1 MLAEEVRVA
10 ASTGTA
16 DTDWRT
22 ETVLSQLWGHCGR
35 PFPRKPVQGSGMSLK
50 GTVMGNSIS
59 SAADVPTM
67 TERDNAT
74 AFVHSSQQFIRTRG
88 RHLQTQSL

>member
-22 ETVLSQLWGHCGR
+22 ETVLSQLWGIAEDRFLESWPREGEKRSFERGHGR
-35 PFPRKPVQGSGMSLK
+35 KVDG
-50 GTVMGNSIS
+50 
-59 SAADVPTM
+59 
-67 TERDNAT
+67 
-74 AFVHSSQQFIRTRG
+74 
-88 RHLQTQSL
+88 